1 MPYSRKRL
9 PGYGET
15 MNPKRSRQL
24 AHSWHRPAFSY
35 TIVAVESCSWY
46 AKCYFTELTLS
57 LCHRI
62 EDGTDQPIAFALRS
76 LSPPEKNYAQLDC
89 EALAIFYGLT
99 PMISLLNTR
108 YMQIHETH
116 GQCSTLLLFAN
127 KREEDILWREQ
138 LEELCRLMPQ

>member
-1 MPYSRKRL
+1 MPSFCPPCLLRWRHFMPYSRKRL

-89 EALAIFYGLT
+89 EALTIFYGVRFMCYYVLHCT
-99 PMISLLNTR
+99 ESKI
-108 YMQIHETH
+108 EV
-116 GQCSTLLLFAN
+116 
-127 KREEDILWREQ
+127 
-138 LEELCRLMPQ
+138 